1 MEQARDQLR
10 GRGGQ
15 AFTDARTIVV
25 ASDALSFAHPA
36 RLGDP
41 DHLALGDTS
50 TVHRDP
56 ADGSLPGRPW
66 PTAAAG

>member
-1 MEQARDQLR
+1 M
-10 GRGGQ
+10 
-15 AFTDARTIVV
+15 VV